1 MTNYYRTRQVN
12 FDLEKD
18 LPREY
23 NPRLPKLLVIPTA
36 DPAIPL
42 SLSANV
48 EKDFKG
54 IEVIKLEGLC
64 GHWVQLE
71 KPAEVEKVVGEWVE
85 KQVTKGW
92 TV

>member
-1 MTNYYRTRQVN
+1 MTNYYRNRQVN

-23 NPRLPKLLVIPTA
+23 NPSLPKLLIIPTA

-54 IEVIKLEGLC
+54 IEVVKLEGLC

-71 KPAEVEKVVGEWVE
+71 RPAEVEKVVGEWVE
-85 KQVTKGW
+85 KQVAKGW
-92 TV
+92 IV